1 MKTTKVPGKNR
12 SHAVR
17 LYTLSTCVWC
27 KRTKEFLSENEVEYE
42 YIDVDLCTAEEG
54 EEIQRNI
61 LSLGGRLTFPA
72 IVIDGKLING
82 FHEDKIKEA
91 LHLGHG

>member
-1 MKTTKVPGKNR
+1 M
-12 SHAVR
+12 R

-42 YIDVDLCTAEEG
+42 YVDVDLCTAEEG
-54 EEIQRNI
+54 EEIRRNI

>member
-1 MKTTKVPGKNR
+1 
-12 SHAVR
+12 VR

-27 KRTKEFLSENEVEYE
+27 KRTKEFLNENEVEYE
-42 YIDVDLCTAEEG
+42 YVDVDLCTDEER
-54 EEIQRNI
+54 EEIRQNI

-72 IVIDGKLING
+72 IIIDGRLING